1 MGYLIAK
8 ALEIIKFVFQ
18 FLNEEPIMLSNRF
31 RLNEMLVFAY
41 RLFLAFFF
49 YFIARVLFYFYNSDL
64 LAVDSAGQFMKLAYH
79 GLTFDRMAIFYVNIL
94 FILLSIVPI
103 FKSTSKGYQKVV
115 FWSYIIPN
123 LLAYATN
130 FIDFIYYRF
139 IYARTTIAVFD
150 SLEHESNK
158 GQLFLNF
165 LVNYWHVFALCIA
178 LCVLWVFLYKRVK
191 FTQTLEVESKKNYF
205 ISSACIIVIVGVGF
219 IAGVRGDLKKTTRP
233 LNIIDA
239 NRHVEKPEHADIVL
253 NTPFAILRTIGKTS
267 FKKVEYMDEAT
278 LNRYVSGTKQYY
290 STDPSTP
297 NIVLFITESYAREY
311 IGAFNEDMNIPNFK
325 SYTPFIDSLA
335 QHSLIF
341 PKAFANGYKSIHGV
355 SSVIAGI
362 PSFKDAFTSSP
373 FPKQN
378 IESLVST
385 LKSKGY
391 DTSFFHGAP
400 NGSMGFLGFGNILG
414 YDHYY
419 GKTEYNND
427 DDFDGTWGIWDEPF
441 FQFMRKTL
449 NEKKGPFFATL
460 FTVSSHEPFQ
470 VPSQYEGKFP
480 KGNQQIHQT
489 VGYTDYAFKR
499 FFEES
504 SKEPWFKNTIF
515 VITADH
521 TNQIDY
527 DEYRK
532 LVNRTAVPILFYT
545 ADERYKG
552 VDKSLAQQI
561 DIYPTLLDMIGYD
574 KPFRSWGR
582 SLLNDTIVKPFT
594 INYGGNEYTYQEG
607 NYIVRFNGKEVTGF
621 YAINDKGLE
630 HNLIQNKNKEMEE
643 LELKCKAFVQD
654 YFNRIIDKRLDR

>member
-1 MGYLIAK
+1 MI
-8 ALEIIKFVFQ
+8 
-18 FLNEEPIMLSNRF
+18 SNRF
-31 RLNEMLVFAY
+31 RLNEVLVLFY

-49 YFIARVLFYFYNSDL
+49 YFLARTLFYVYNSDL
-64 LAVDSAGQFMKLAYH
+64 LNVDSFGQYLSLAYH
-79 GLTFDRMAIFYVNIL
+79 GLTFDRMAIFYMSSL
-94 FILLSIVPI
+94 FIILSILPI
-103 FKSTSKGYQKVV
+103 YKTTSKGYQKLL

-130 FIDFIYYRF
+130 FIDLIYYRF

-158 GQLFLNF
+158 GTLFFNF
-165 LVNYWHVFALCIA
+165 LINYWHVFLWCIG
-178 LCVLWVFLYKRVK
+178 LSIVWVFLYKKVK
-191 FTQTLEVESKKNYF
+191 FTRPITIESKKSYW
-205 ISSACIIVIVGVGF
+205 ISSIVLFVIVVVGF

-239 NRHVEKPEHADIVL
+239 NRHVEKPEHADVVL

-267 FKKVEYMDEAT
+267 FKKVDFMDQPT
-278 LNRYVSGTKQYY
+278 LDKYVSAVKHYQTNE
-290 STDPSTP
+290 PSTP

-311 IGAFNEDMNIPNFK
+311 VGAFNKDMNIPNYQ
-325 SYTPFIDSLA
+325 SYTPFIDSLS

-341 PKAFANGYKSIHGV
+341 PNAFANGYKSIHGV

-373 FPKQN
+373 FPKQK

-419 GKTEYNND
+419 GKTEYDND

-441 FQFMRKTL
+441 FQYMRKTL
-449 NEKKGPFFATL
+449 NEKEEPFFATL
-460 FTVSSHEPFQ
+460 FTVSSHEPFN
-470 VPSQYEGKFP
+470 VPKEYEGKFP
-480 KGNQQIHQT
+480 KGNQPIHKT

-504 SKEPWFKNTIF
+504 SKEPWFENTIF
-515 VITADH
+515 IITADH

-532 LVNRTAVPILFYT
+532 LVNRTAVPILIYT
-545 ADERYKG
+545 PDERVKG

-561 DIYPTLLDMIGYD
+561 DIYPTVLDMIGYD

-582 SLLNDTIVKPFT
+582 SLINDTITKPFVV
-594 INYGGNEYTYQEG
+594 NYGGNEYTYQEG
-607 NYIVRFNGKEVTGF
+607 NYIVRFNGKDITGF
-621 YAINDKGLE
+621 YDINDKGLE
-630 HNLIQNKNKEMEE
+630 RNLINEKNEEMLE

-654 YFNRIIDKRLDR
+654 YFARIIDKKLD

>member
-1 MGYLIAK
+1 MI
-8 ALEIIKFVFQ
+8 
-18 FLNEEPIMLSNRF
+18 SNRF
-31 RLNEMLVFAY
+31 RLNEVLVLFY

-49 YFIARVLFYFYNSDL
+49 YFLARTLFYVYNSDL
-64 LAVDSAGQFMKLAYH
+64 LNVDSFGQYLSLAYH
-79 GLTFDRMAIFYVNIL
+79 GLTFDRMAIFYMSSL
-94 FILLSIVPI
+94 FIILSILPI
-103 FKSTSKGYQKVV
+103 YKTTSKGYQKLL

-130 FIDFIYYRF
+130 FIDLIYYRF

-158 GQLFLNF
+158 GTLFFNF
-165 LVNYWHVFALCIA
+165 LINYWHVFLWCIG
-178 LCVLWVFLYKRVK
+178 LSIVWVFLYKKVK
-191 FTQTLEVESKKNYF
+191 FTRPITIESKKSYW
-205 ISSACIIVIVGVGF
+205 ISSIVLFVIVVVGF

-239 NRHVEKPEHADIVL
+239 NRHVEKPEHADVVL

-267 FKKVEYMDEAT
+267 FKKVDFMDQPT
-278 LNRYVSGTKQYY
+278 LDKYVSAVKHYQTNE
-290 STDPSTP
+290 PSTP

-311 IGAFNEDMNIPNFK
+311 VGAFNKDMNIPNYQ
-325 SYTPFIDSLA
+325 SYTPFIDSLS

-341 PKAFANGYKSIHGV
+341 PNAFANGYKSIHGV

-373 FPKQN
+373 FPKQK

-441 FQFMRKTL
+441 FQYMRKTL
-449 NEKKGPFFATL
+449 NEKEGPFFATL
-460 FTVSSHEPFQ
+460 FTVSSHEPFN
-470 VPSQYEGKFP
+470 VPKEYEGKFP
-480 KGNQQIHQT
+480 KGNQPIHKT

-504 SKEPWFKNTIF
+504 SKEPWFENTIF
-515 VITADH
+515 IITADH

-532 LVNRTAVPILFYT
+532 LVNRTAVPILIYT
-545 ADERYKG
+545 PDERVKG

-561 DIYPTLLDMIGYD
+561 DIYPTVLDMIGYD

-582 SLLNDTIVKPFT
+582 SLINDTITKPFVV
-594 INYGGNEYTYQEG
+594 NYGGNEYTYQEG
-607 NYIVRFNGKEVTGF
+607 NYIVRFNGKDITGF
-621 YAINDKGLE
+621 YDINDKGLE
-630 HNLIQNKNKEMEE
+630 RNLINEKNEEMLE

-654 YFNRIIDKRLDR
+654 YFARIIDKKLD

>member
-1 MGYLIAK
+1 MI
-8 ALEIIKFVFQ
+8 
-18 FLNEEPIMLSNRF
+18 SNQF
-31 RLNEMLVFAY
+31 RLNEILVMFY
-41 RLFLAFFF
+41 RLFLAFIF
-49 YFIARVLFYFYNSDL
+49 YFIARTLFFFYNSDL
-64 LAVDSAGQFMKLAYH
+64 LNVDSFSQFMSLAYH
-79 GLTFDRMAIFYVNIL
+79 GLTFDRMAIFYVNSL
-94 FILLSIVPI
+94 FILLSILPV
-103 FKSTSKGYQKVV
+103 FKNTSQGYQKLL
-115 FWSYIIPN
+115 FWVYIIPN
-123 LLAYATN
+123 LIAYSTN

-139 IYARTTIAVFD
+139 IYSRTTIAVFD

-158 GQLFLNF
+158 TQLLLNF
-165 LVNYWHVFALCIA
+165 LINYWHVFVLCIL
-178 LCVLWVFLYKRVK
+178 LCIFWVYLYKKVK
-191 FTQTLEVESKKNYF
+191 FKKPIKVEFKKAYW
-205 ISSACIIVIVGVGF
+205 ISSAVIFVIVTIGF
-219 IAGVRGDLKKTTRP
+219 VAGVRGDLKKTTRP

-239 NRHVEKPEHADIVL
+239 NRHAEKPEHADIIL

-267 FKKVEYMDEAT
+267 FKKVAYMDEKT
-278 LNRYVSGTKQYY
+278 LQENVSPIKHYANNE
-290 STDPSTP
+290 PSTP
-297 NIVLFITESYAREY
+297 NIVLFITESFAREY
-311 IGAFNEDMNIPNFK
+311 IGTFNRDMEIPNYV

-341 PKAFANGYKSIHGV
+341 TNAFANGYKSIHGM

-373 FPKQN
+373 YPKQD

-427 DDFDGTWGIWDEPF
+427 EDFDGTWGIWDEPF

-449 NEKKGPFFATL
+449 NDKKGPFFATL
-460 FTVSSHEPFQ
+460 FTVSSHEPFK
-470 VPSQYEGKFP
+470 VPADYEGKFP

-489 VGYTDYAFKR
+489 IGYTDYAYKR

-504 SKEPWFKNTIF
+504 QKEPWFENTIF

-521 TNQIDY
+521 TNQVDY
-527 DEYRK
+527 EEYRK

-545 ADERYKG
+545 PNESLKG
-552 VDKSLAQQI
+552 INRDLAQQI
-561 DIYPTLLDMIGYD
+561 DIYPTLLDLIGYD

-582 SLLNDTIVKPFT
+582 SLINDTVNKPFA

-607 NYIVRFNGKEVTGF
+607 NYICRFNGREVTGF
-621 YAINDKGLE
+621 YDINDKGLE
-630 HNLIQNKNKEMEE
+630 TNLIRKKNKEMERIE
-643 LELKCKAFVQD
+643 MKCKAFIQD
-654 YFNRIIDKRLDR
+654 YFERIIDRKLD